1 MTNRYAPAR
10 GWDDTLLRAA
20 LMFLIIAGALW
31 LGGTVYRALIANE
44 LFIPGSLEFDPAI
57 QPAQEQTL
65 YQLIFASSIVV
76 LVSYVITLI
85 SAIIVFWRI
94 PLRVKEH
101 GWLLMAAILVFMFVP
116 VEMFTAYLD
125 IHFFYLWD
133 WTTDAMQSQGVQA
146 FMDVQTELRKTISH
160 RIGALAG
167 LPVMAALCYI
177 TASVIV
183 IWQPM
188 RRKQS
193 SDATPETEQ
202 K

>member
-1 MTNRYAPAR
+1 MTIRSAPTR

-44 LFIPGSLEFDPAI
+44 LFIPGSLEFDPAV

-65 YQLIFASSIVV
+65 YQLIFASSVVV
-76 LVSYVITLI
+76 LVSYLITLI
-85 SAIIVFWRI
+85 SAIVVFWRI
-94 PLRVKEH
+94 PLRVKDH

-133 WTTDAMQSQGVQA
+133 WTTDAMNSQGAQA

-177 TASVIV
+177 TASIIV

-188 RRKQS
+188 RRKHS
-193 SDATPETEQ
+193 EASAPESEQ

>member
-1 MTNRYAPAR
+1 MTTTSPGAN
-10 GWDDTLLRAA
+10 GWDDRILRTAM
-20 LMFLIIAGALW
+20 MFLIFAGALW

-44 LFIPGSLEFDPAI
+44 LFIPGSLEFDPSI
-57 QPAQEQTL
+57 LPDQEQTL
-65 YQLIFASSIVV
+65 YQLIFASSLVV

-85 SAIIVFWRI
+85 SAIVVVWRI
-94 PLRVKEH
+94 PLRMKEH
-101 GWLLMAAILVFMFVP
+101 GWLLMACILVFMFVP
-116 VEMFTAYLD
+116 VEVFTAYLD

-133 WTTDAMQSQGVQA
+133 WSKDAIATQGPQV

-177 TASVIV
+177 TAAITV

-188 RRKQS
+188 RKIKNNE
-193 SDATPETEQ
+193 TMIETEQ

>member
-1 MTNRYAPAR
+1 MTTISSEAK
-10 GWDDTLLRAA
+10 GWDDVLLRSA
-20 LMFLIIAGALW
+20 LMFLIFAGALW

-44 LFIPGSLEFDPAI
+44 LFISGSLEFDPAI
-57 QPAQEQTL
+57 LPPQEQTL
-65 YQLIFASSIVV
+65 YQLIFASSLVV
-76 LVSYVITLI
+76 LISYIITLI
-85 SAIIVFWRI
+85 AAIVVVWRI

-101 GWLLMAAILVFMFVP
+101 GWLLMACILVFMFVP
-116 VEMFTAYLD
+116 VEIFTAYLD

-133 WTTDAMQSQGVQA
+133 WTKDAITTQGPQA

-167 LPVMAALCYI
+167 LPIMAALCYVTAAI
-177 TASVIV
+177 TV

-188 RRKQS
+188 RKRRDYTTNVMEK
-193 SDATPETEQ
+193 